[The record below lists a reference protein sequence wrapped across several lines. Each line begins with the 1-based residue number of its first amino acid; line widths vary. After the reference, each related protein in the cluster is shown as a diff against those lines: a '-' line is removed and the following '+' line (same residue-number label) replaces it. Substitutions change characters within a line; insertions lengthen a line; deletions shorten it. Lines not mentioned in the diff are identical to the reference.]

1 MSHSILIKNAKLFAP
16 GNPLHK
22 EIVDILTT
30 DGKIME
36 LGVGLMV
43 AANELLDMN
52 GYWVS
57 AGWMDAF
64 GTCPDPGE
72 PWKESIVSYTAA
84 AQKGGFTDVFALCGS
99 SPKADN
105 ESVISQVYQAG
116 KNQRATLRPWGLAS
130 VGGEGKEMSELME
143 MKNVGAIAFTDG
155 MHASSSANLR
165 QKLMQYCDS
174 LGLVYSQFPLNK
186 SLSTEGKVHE
196 GVTNLHMGLKG
207 VSSIAETMELA
218 VDIHLATYNQT
229 SLNVLAISCVDSVH
243 MIKEA
248 KANGMPIKAAVPVL
262 NLLAIDEDV
271 VEFDENL
278 KVMPVLRT
286 SADREALRA
295 AVLSGDIDAVISN
308 HTPEDIES
316 KKVEFDYSAW
326 GAATLSWVFPMMLE
340 AFGEESMDQWL
351 QSLTVGNARFVGVK
365 PNEIAIGNDATF
377 TFFSTEEK
385 TIVSKGGKNGT
396 KGWNVPFEGR
406 KLAGKVKGTMIHS
419 CYMEAQ

>member
-16 GNPLHK
+16 GNSLHQ
-22 EIVDILTT
+22 EVVDIFTT
-30 DGKIME
+30 DGKIVD

-72 PWKESIVSYTAA
+72 PWKESIASYAAA

-105 ESVISQVYQAG
+105 ESVIAQVFQAG
-116 KNQRATLRPWGLAS
+116 KNQRATLKPWGLAS
-130 VGGEGKEMSELME
+130 VGGEGKEMAELME
-143 MKNVGAIAFTDG
+143 MKNSGAVAFTDG

-165 QKLMQYCDS
+165 QKLMQYCQS
-174 LGLVYSQFPLNK
+174 LGLVYTQFPLNK
-186 SLSTEGKVHE
+186 SLSSEGKVHE

-218 VDIHLATYNQT
+218 VDIHLATYNRT
-229 SLNVLAISCVDSVH
+229 ALNVLAVSCADSVN
-243 MIKEA
+243 MVKAA
-248 KANGMPIKAAVPVL
+248 KSNGMNIKAAVPVL
-262 NLLAIDEDV
+262 NLFAIDEDV

-278 KVMPVLRT
+278 KVMPVLR
-286 SADREALRA
+286 SVEDRAALRA
-295 AVLSGDIDAVISN
+295 AVLSGDIEAVISN
-308 HTPEDIES
+308 HTPEDIEN

-326 GAATLSWVFPMMLE
+326 GAATISWVFPMMLE
-340 AFGEESMDQWL
+340 SFGEDTMDQWL
-351 QSLTVGNARFVGVK
+351 QTLIVGNAQFVGVK
-365 PNEIAIGNDATF
+365 PHEIAKGNDATF
-377 TFFSTEEK
+377 TFFSTKEK
-385 TIVSKGGKNGT
+385 TVVSKGGKNGS
-396 KGWNVPFEGR
+396 KAWNVPFEGR
-406 KLAGKVKGTMIHS
+406 ELLGKVKGTMIHS